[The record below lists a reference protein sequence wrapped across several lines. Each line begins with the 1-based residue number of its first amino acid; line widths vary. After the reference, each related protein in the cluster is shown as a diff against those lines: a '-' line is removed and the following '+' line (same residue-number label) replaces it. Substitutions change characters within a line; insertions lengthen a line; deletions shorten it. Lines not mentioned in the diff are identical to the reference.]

1 MVFHPIGRSASLV
14 DTVVDQVQKLIA
26 NGRLESGA
34 RLPKETELVEKF
46 GVSRTV
52 LREALGRLEATG
64 LVTIQRGRGMFVGG
78 SNDVAQCA
86 RFMRNA
92 MTLTSK
98 DLAQFVEF
106 RRVIEVQAARRA
118 AERATPEDLDELDR
132 LCRRMN
138 DRDVPFEDSVRLDFE
153 FHLKIVE
160 IGGNQLMHSAL
171 GIIQEFI
178 MTAMAKSTP
187 NPRDHDNSRRVH
199 QELVRALRTGDPE
212 VAEKAARAHMD
223 LSEGSLKERD
233 RRAGIKSD

>member
-1 MVFHPIGRSASLV
+1 MVFQAVGRSVSLV
-14 DTVVDQVQKLIA
+14 DTVVSQVQRLIA
-26 NGRLESGA
+26 EGHLEAGD
-34 RLPKETELVEKF
+34 RLPREDELVEKF

-64 LVTIQRGRGMFVGG
+64 LVTIQRGRGMFVAE
-78 SNDVAQCA
+78 SDDVTRCA

-106 RRVIEVQAARRA
+106 RRVIEIQAARRA
-118 AERATPEDLDELDR
+118 AERARPEDLEELDR
-132 LCRRMN
+132 LCVEMN
-138 DRDVPFEDSVRLDFE
+138 RPGLEFEASVRLDFQ

-160 IGGNQLMHSAL
+160 IGGNELMHSAL
-171 GIIQEFI
+171 SIIQEFI
-178 MTAMAKSTP
+178 MTAMARSTP
-187 NPRDHDNSRRVH
+187 NPRDYDNSRKVH
-199 QELVRALRTGDPE
+199 QQLARAIRTGDPD

-233 RRAGIKSD
+233 EKIRPPKR